1 MLSTTP
7 KNPISPTQIL
17 LLVGPF
23 SPTGGD
29 DVTNVFRK
37 SSINERLPD
46 KTAAI
51 KSVFRN
57 NGFISPV
64 VGITIKSLTGKEI
77 ITEIN
82 NENHDCVGQN
92 GTIIMAFST
101 VSDLILDKILGIKLK
116 GGKIYGLIFD

>member
-1 MLSTTP
+1 L
-7 KNPISPTQIL
+7 
-17 LLVGPF
+17 
-23 SPTGGD
+23 
-29 DVTNVFRK
+29 
-37 SSINERLPD
+37 LPD

-82 NENHDCVGQN
+82 NENHDNN
-92 GTIIMAFST
+92 GFFYCIR
-101 VSDLILDKILGIKLK
+101 
-116 GGKIYGLIFD
+116 FDFG

>member
-1 MLSTTP
+1 MLSTIP

-64 VGITIKSLTGKEI
+64 VGITIKSLTCKEI

-82 NENHDCVGQN
+82 N
-92 GTIIMAFST
+92 
-101 VSDLILDKILGIKLK
+101 
-116 GGKIYGLIFD
+116 

>member
-1 MLSTTP
+1 ML
-7 KNPISPTQIL
+7 
-17 LLVGPF
+17 
-23 SPTGGD
+23 
-29 DVTNVFRK
+29 TNVFRK

-82 NENHDCVGQN
+82 NENHDNTNLEFSMIPMN
-92 GTIIMAFST
+92 GC
-101 VSDLILDKILGIKLK
+101 
-116 GGKIYGLIFD
+116 